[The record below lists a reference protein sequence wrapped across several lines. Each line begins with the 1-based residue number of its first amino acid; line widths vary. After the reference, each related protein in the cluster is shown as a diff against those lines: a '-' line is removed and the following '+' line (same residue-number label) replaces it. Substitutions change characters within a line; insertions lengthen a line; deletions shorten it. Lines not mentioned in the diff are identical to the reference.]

1 MMAYV
6 NVAMMVIGYWI
17 TLGVI
22 GLAVLVGLARFNNR
36 EKQP

>member
-1 MMAYV
+1 MMAFL
-6 NVAMMVIGYWI
+6 NIAAMVVGYCV

-36 EKQP
+36 ERQP

>member
-6 NVAMMVIGYWI
+6 NVAMMVVGYCI

-36 EKQP
+36 EREP